1 MSAKYLNELYDLVK
15 TLNDN
20 DKTKLVQHLV
30 NMMNTSANNL
40 TSALSSSCNEMV
52 RENQNERP
60 DCPHCH
66 AKANLGY
73 IVKKGFDKGVQRFY
87 CKDCGKTFVATTK
100 TAFERTRKGAD
111 VWKKF
116 IQMTITGSSLHNCAA
131 ECGIAYQTAFT
142 WRHKILN
149 AFKINQ
155 KATMMSG
162 EIQIDEMFLPISYK
176 GNRVKGA
183 IGTRRILEEGAPN
196 GLPRQSLKRGT
207 DNKSQSAKN
216 KACIFC
222 MVEGGNK
229 SFFAA
234 VPGVGFMNMEMLEH
248 TIGKH
253 VNKETA
259 FLLADQYKT
268 TSNYLSQNN
277 YNFMILSSNT
287 ADNPRDHKP
296 EVRDGKHIQHVNAM
310 HMYLHKFLRKYNGV
324 SSKYLENY
332 VSLFVWLKNV
342 KANKMEKKVQKVST
356 TRAASPDCY
365 IPAKDF
371 KKLPLI
377 PKCA

>member
-1 MSAKYLNELYDLVK
+1 MSIVTKKDILKLVKNMPNEDQFDLVQMI
-15 TLNDN
+15 
-20 DKTKLVQHLV
+20 VE
-30 NMMNTSANNL
+30 MMNTPFEDAQY
-40 TSALSSSCNEMV
+40 ALSSSCNEMV
-52 RENQNERP
+52 RESQNERP

-100 TAFERTRKGAD
+100 TAFERTRKSAD

-116 IQMTITGSSLHNCAA
+116 IEMTINGCFLHKCAA
-131 ECGIAYQTAFT
+131 KCGIAFQTAFN

-149 AFKINQ
+149 AFKVNQ
-155 KATMMSG
+155 DSAMMSG
-162 EIQIDEMFLPISYK
+162 EIQIDEMFLPLSYK

-183 IGTRRILEEGAPN
+183 IGTRRILEENAPN
-196 GLPRQSLKRGT
+196 GLPRKSFKRGT
-207 DNKSQSAKN
+207 DNKSQSAKD
-216 KACIFC
+216 KACVFC

-229 SFFAA
+229 SFYAA
-234 VPGVGFMNMEMLEH
+234 VPGTGFMNVEMLEH
-248 TIGKH
+248 TIGMH

-259 FLLADQYKT
+259 LVLADQYKT
-268 TSNYLSQNN
+268 TSNYLAQNN
-277 YNFMILSSNT
+277 YNFMILSSNI

-310 HMYLHKFLRKYNGV
+310 HMYLRKFLRKYNGG

-371 KKLPLI
+371 KKLPII